1 MKKFLSAIAWMLASA
16 AGAAHGG
23 SVVFGA
29 PANIATDLRP
39 GGIVV
44 GDFNNDG
51 KEDIAVTNFGDNNI
65 SVLIGNGDG
74 TFAPAKAYAVGTLP
88 RFVAIAD
95 IDGDGALDL
104 AVTSNGSNSVAVLKG
119 NGQGVFGNAITFAT
133 GATPNDVRAANL
145 NGDGSR

>member
-29 PANIATDLRP
+29 PANIATVLRP

-44 GDFNNDG
+44 GNFNNDG
-51 KEDIAVTNFGDNNI
+51 KEDI
-65 SVLIGNGDG
+65 
-74 TFAPAKAYAVGTLP
+74 
-88 RFVAIAD
+88 
-95 IDGDGALDL
+95 